1 MMLDQKLQFS
11 EAQAIT
17 ATAASTFVYDLLT
30 GESLTTTFTPTPPVK
45 WGNATYFGEDLGIGQ
60 GPGTPRI
67 VGSTIAA
74 FTAGGAATLTVQF
87 QGAPVN
93 STAQASGNI
102 SDLVWATYIQT
113 DALAV
118 SLLTAN
124 SEAFSFDWPKRKIKE
139 ALPRFVRLNY
149 VVATGPMTAGT
160 INAGVSL
167 GPNDAVGTLG
177 QYPSNY
183 VVGQ

>member
-17 ATAASTFVYDLLT
+17 ATAASTYMYDLLT
-30 GESLTTTFTPTPPVK
+30 GESLTTTFTPTPPSD

-60 GPGTPRI
+60 GPGTPRV
-67 VGSTIAA
+67 VGSTVAA
-74 FTAGGAATLTVQF
+74 FAPGTGTVTVQF
-87 QGAPVN
+87 QGAPEN
-93 STAQASGNI
+93 ATAHGNGLR
-102 SDLVWATYIQT
+102 SALVWTTYIQT
-113 DALAV
+113 DAVAG

-124 SEAFSFDWPKRKIKE
+124 SEAFSFDWPKRKPGQE
-139 ALPRFVRLNY
+139 LPRFVQLNY
-149 VVATGPMTAGT
+149 VVASGPFTGGT

-177 QYPSNY
+177 KYSSNY
-183 VVGQ
+183 TVGA